1 MNDDFFQNL
10 ENKSKE
16 KEKEDKLRKEERDV
30 RRVNKSNENYLRN
43 TISYILK
50 IFGWIIGIGGV
61 ISGLAII
68 GDSEVSGITFIL
80 VGLLSMFL
88 ILGIAEI
95 IQLLDDIKQKM
106 DMFRK

>member
-61 ISGLAII
+61 ISGLVII

>member
-50 IFGWIIGIGGV
+50 IFDWIIGIGGV

>member
-16 KEKEDKLRKEERDV
+16 KKEDDKLRKEERAAQKE
-30 RRVNKSNENYLRN
+30 NKANVNYLRN
-43 TISYILK
+43 TISYVLK
-50 IFGWIIGIGGV
+50 IFGWIIGIGAV
-61 ISGLAII
+61 IAGIATME
-68 GDSEVSGITFIL
+68 DSAVSGITFIL

-106 DMFRK
+106 DMFKK